1 MSFHVEVIPNRN
13 SPPTVLLRQAWRD
26 GKRIR
31 RRTIA
36 NLTKLPPALVDR
48 IRTVVKGG
56 IAFSSLDAA
65 VSIRRAWP
73 HGHVAAVL
81 GLCRQLGIERLLH
94 RHPGRVRDLAL
105 AAIVARVLAP
115 DSRLATAR
123 RLSPETA
130 DSSLGPLLG
139 LGPVS
144 GNEMLDM
151 LDWLLERQPWIERSL
166 ANRHLQG
173 GALILYDVT
182 SSYLEGRCCPL
193 AAFGHNRD
201 GKSGKMQIVFGLLC
215 ASDGCPVAV
224 ELFAGNTGDPR
235 TLEAQVRK
243 VRLRSGIEQIAFVG
257 DRGMITTARIRQDLE
272 PAGLAWISA
281 LKTTDIRK
289 LLQTPPDEKTP
300 PLVPSSL
307 LPDTVA
313 EILSD
318 EFPGERLMVCLNP
331 RLRENRARKREQ
343 LLSATER
350 ILEDIAAAVRRPG
363 SRLRGRDRIN
373 RRVGRDANRKK
384 VAKHFH
390 ITVTDTDIVWTRN
403 QAKIDAEAQYDGIY
417 VIRTSLD
424 ADAIGAQEAVAAYKS
439 LARVERAFR
448 SFKTQLE
455 VRPVFVYTADHVRAH
470 VFLCMLAYYLQ
481 WHLRRRLAPLLFEDH
496 DRPAAHRKSPVEKAQ
511 VSQSALRK
519 ASTRHTPDG
528 LPVHSLRTLLDDL
541 ATLTLN
547 QVTLPG
553 KPDAAFPLVADP
565 TPLHRKAFELLEID
579 PAKTVSSKLTG

>member
-1 MSFHVEVIPNRN
+1 MSFDVEVIPNRN
-13 SPPTVLLRQAWRD
+13 SPPTVLLRQAWHD

-36 NLTKLPPALVDR
+36 NLTKLPPTLVDR
-48 IRTVVKGG
+48 IRTVIKGS
-56 IAFSSLDAA
+56 IAFSSLDSA

-94 RHPGRVRDLAL
+94 HHPGRVRDLAL

-123 RLSPETA
+123 CLSPETA
-130 DSSLGPLLG
+130 DSSLGLLIG

-144 GNEMLDM
+144 GNDM
-151 LDWLLERQPWIERSL
+151 LDWFLERQPWIERSL
-166 ANRHLQG
+166 ANRELQG

-193 AAFGHNRD
+193 VAFGHNRD
-201 GKSGKMQIVFGLLC
+201 GKSSKMQIVFGLLC
-215 ASDGCPVAV
+215 APDGCPVAV

-243 VRLRSGIEQIAFVG
+243 MRLRSGIEQIAFVG
-257 DRGMITTARIRQDLE
+257 DRGMITTARIRQ
-272 PAGLAWISA
+272 
-281 LKTTDIRK
+281 
-289 LLQTPPDEKTP
+289 
-300 PLVPSSL
+300 
-307 LPDTVA
+307 
-313 EILSD
+313 
-318 EFPGERLMVCLNP
+318 
-331 RLRENRARKREQ
+331 
-343 LLSATER
+343 
-350 ILEDIAAAVRRPG
+350 DIAAAVRRPG

-373 RRVGRDANRKK
+373 RRVGRDANRKN

-390 ITVTDTDIVWTRN
+390 ITVTDTDIAWTRN
-403 QAKIDAEAQYDGIY
+403 QAKIDAEAQSDGIY

-455 VRPVFVYTADHVRAH
+455 VRPVFVYTAGHVRAH

-496 DRPAAHRKSPVEKAQ
+496 DRPAAHRKSPVETAQ
-511 VSQSALRK
+511 VLQSALRK

-528 LPVHSLRTLLDDL
+528 VPIHSL
-541 ATLTLN
+541 
-547 QVTLPG
+547 
-553 KPDAAFPLVADP
+553 
-565 TPLHRKAFELLEID
+565 
-579 PAKTVSSKLTG
+579 